1 MNENSWKIRTHNNG
15 YLILFKKHPNQNFV
29 DEFISTLF
37 LERDNYLRERYLSL
51 DPNLN
56 YETQVNDLRWL
67 RNVEAISKD
76 EFDKYYS
83 DLKLLYAPK
92 RGAIGFDR

>member
-1 MNENSWKIRTHNNG
+1 MDISF
-15 YLILFKKHPNQNFV
+15 YLKNTPNQNFV